1 MKLLLDTHIFVW
13 SILEPRRCSRRI
25 SKALTSARNEIWVSP
40 ISTWEII
47 TLCRKGRLRLEGGP
61 IVFLSEALGQASIRE
76 APFTNEIALG
86 AEDIILPHG
95 DPADRLLAATA
106 RVHGLTLVTA
116 DENLIRGKGFEVLAN
131 Q

>member
-1 MKLLLDTHIFVW
+1 MRLLLDTHIFVW
-13 SILEPRRCSRRI
+13 SLLEPRRRSRQIARAI
-25 SKALTSARNEIWVSP
+25 SNPRNEIWLSP
-40 ISTWEII
+40 VSTWEII
-47 TLCRKGRLRLEGGP
+47 TLCRKGRLKLDRDP
-61 IVFLSEALGQASIRE
+61 VVWLSAAFSQSGFRE
-76 APFTNEIALG
+76 APFTHEIAL
-86 AEDIILPHG
+86 AADSVVLPHG

>member
-25 SKALTSARNEIWVSP
+25 TRALSNASNEIWVSP

-47 TLCRKGRLRLEGGP
+47 TLCRKGRLKLEGGP
-61 IVFLSEALGQASIRE
+61 AVFFSEALGQASIHE
-76 APFTNEIALG
+76 APFTNEIAL
-86 AEDIILPHG
+86 AADDIVLPHS

>member
-1 MKLLLDTHIFVW
+1 MRLLLDTHILVW
-13 SILEPRRCSRRI
+13 ILTDPRRCSRRVAR
-25 SKALTSARNEIWVSP
+25 ALSNPRNEMWASP
-40 ISTWEII
+40 ISTWEIVM
-47 TLCRKGRLRLEGGP
+47 LSRKGRLKAEGGASTWLP
-61 IVFLSEALGQASIRE
+61 AALTGAGIRE
-76 APFTNEIALG
+76 APLTHEIALA
-86 AEDIILPHG
+86 AEDIVLPHG